1 MCYMKPQGVRAARQ
15 NLSALIEEVRRGH
28 EIVITDRGRPVA
40 RLVPP
45 LPAVSRPFPDLS
57 TFRQRMAV
65 VTPAVSQALLDD
77 REDRF

>member
-1 MCYMKPQGVRAARQ
+1 
-15 NLSALIEEVRRGH
+15 
-28 EIVITDRGRPVA
+28 VITDRGRPVA

-57 TFRQRMAV
+57 TFRRRMPV
-65 VTPAVSQALLDD
+65 VTPVVSQAVLDD

>member
-1 MCYMKPQGVRAARQ
+1 MQQRGIREARQ

-45 LPAVSRPFPDLS
+45 LPATGRPFPDLS
-57 TFRQRMAV
+57 TFRRGMPM
-65 VTPAVSQALLDD
+65 VTPAVSRAVIDD
-77 REDRF
+77 REDRI

>member
-1 MCYMKPQGVRAARQ
+1 MKQSGVREARQ
-15 NLSALIEEVRRGH
+15 NLSSLIEDVRRGH

-45 LPAVSRPFPDLS
+45 LPEAGRPFPDLAA
-57 TFRQRMAV
+57 FRRRMPMV
-65 VTPAVSQALLDD
+65 VPAVSRAVIDD

>member
-1 MCYMKPQGVRAARQ
+1 MKPQGVREARQ
-15 NLSALIEEVRRGH
+15 NLSALIEKVRRGH

-57 TFRQRMAV
+57 TFRQCMAV
-65 VTPAVSQALLDD
+65 VTPAVSQAVVDD
-77 REDRF
+77 PEDRF